1 MNKKIIN
8 SVEIDRRDLPSIKT
22 NRNLKVVGDVGAE
35 FTVNV
40 IKINN
45 NSKESYY
52 DFISESFTNDFSSK
66 NNLKKKL
73 NSKFSL
79 SNIVFPADSSGD
91 VYKILVIAHENKNT
105 QFKNG
110 GNVFS
115 VNITQVGQT
124 SFYIELDEGSE
135 VVSGIASYY
144 TSNPP
149 DTVVQST
156 GSTASVGFSNI
167 PVSFTLT
174 NANHNSYGS
183 GFKLP
188 NLANTFSIPDSYFY
202 SAVIKNA
209 VSSVSNSTTV
219 VLDSVE
225 NIAVGMGIGYYNSGS
240 ISGVP
245 LITAI
250 NGNTITLSVAQSIG
264 AGNIQFRAY
273 GPSLMRSSFGFSPE
287 FLNFIAQG
295 ENLTTTVRTSTTL
308 PASNTQVSIPV
319 NGTRGISIGS
329 RFTGFNVNKDSNNNL
344 IGGVSASETAGTIT
358 ISSFQGASNSI
369 LSSVITAGTQLTIIG
384 SHKVVT
390 ITGTVRVNKYPSSN
404 IKIALDLN
412 KFITHGTFS

>member
-174 NANHNSYGS
+174 NTNHNSYGS

-219 VLDSVE
+219 VLDSIE
-225 NIAVGMGIGYYNSGS
+225 NIAVGMGVGYYNSGS
-240 ISGVP
+240 VSGVP

-264 AGNIQFRAY
+264 AGNI
-273 GPSLMRSSFGFSPE
+273 
-287 FLNFIAQG
+287 
-295 ENLTTTVRTSTTL
+295 
-308 PASNTQVSIPV
+308 
-319 NGTRGISIGS
+319 
-329 RFTGFNVNKDSNNNL
+329 
-344 IGGVSASETAGTIT
+344 
-358 ISSFQGASNSI
+358 
-369 LSSVITAGTQLTIIG
+369 
-384 SHKVVT
+384 HW
-390 ITGTVRVNKYPSSN
+390 
-404 IKIALDLN
+404 
-412 KFITHGTFS
+412 